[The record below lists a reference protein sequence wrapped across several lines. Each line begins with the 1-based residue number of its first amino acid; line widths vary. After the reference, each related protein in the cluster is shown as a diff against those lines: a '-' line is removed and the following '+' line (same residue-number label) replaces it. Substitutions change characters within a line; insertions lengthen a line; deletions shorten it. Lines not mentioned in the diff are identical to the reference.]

1 MDLCLFFGWVV
12 SIELIVDLELLATC
26 TSTAIFLSVFAVWY
40 RDRDK
45 NRVILGLSAVIF
57 LSCLYQFQQEV
68 LVLFDRPTDNFSV
81 LVSNT
86 IATF

>member
-1 MDLCLFFGWVV
+1 MDLCLFLGWVV
-12 SIELIVDLELLATC
+12 SMELIVDLELLATG
-26 TSTAIFLSVFAVWY
+26 TTAAIFLSVFAVRY
-40 RDRDK
+40 RDRNK
-45 NRVILGLSAVIF
+45 NRVILGLSAVVF

-68 LVLFDRPTDNFSV
+68 LVLFDRPTDNFSI

>member
-1 MDLCLFFGWVV
+1 M
-12 SIELIVDLELLATC
+12 ELIVDLELLATC

-40 RDRDK
+40 RDLDK
-45 NRVILGLSAVIF
+45 NRVILGLSAVVF

-68 LVLFDRPTDNFSV
+68 LVLFDRPTDNFSI

>member
-1 MDLCLFFGWVV
+1 MDLCLFLGWVV
-12 SIELIVDLELLATC
+12 SMELIVDLKLLATGN
-26 TSTAIFLSVFAVWY
+26 TAAIFLSIFAVWY

-45 NRVILGLSAVIF
+45 NRVIIGLSAVVF

>member
-1 MDLCLFFGWVV
+1 MDLCLFLGWVV
-12 SIELIVDLELLATC
+12 LIELIVDLELLATC
-26 TSTAIFLSVFAVWY
+26 ASTAIFLSVFAVWY
-40 RDRDK
+40 RDLDK
-45 NRVILGLSAVIF
+45 NRVILGLSAVVF

-68 LVLFDRPTDNFSV
+68 LVLFDRPTDNFFV

>member
-1 MDLCLFFGWVV
+1 M
-12 SIELIVDLELLATC
+12 ELIVDLELLATG
-26 TSTAIFLSVFAVWY
+26 TTAAIILSIFAVWY

-45 NRVILGLSAVIF
+45 NRLIIGLSAVVF